1 MGNHPASL
9 QEARRL
15 KTPGWEI
22 NPCCS
27 EISMSRSLLWM
38 GNHPVAQRAPQAE
51 DPWMGNHS
59 VPLQDV
65 HKLKTAVLTE
75 TQTSYTLLSGP

>member
-1 MGNHPASL
+1 MGNQPVLLRDLHEP
-9 QEARRL
+9 
-15 KTPGWEI
+15 
-22 NPCCS
+22 N
-27 EISMSRSLLWM
+27 LLWM
-38 GNHPVAQRAPQAE
+38 GNQPVSQRAPQAE